1 MPCADSSP
9 STRPRLEPKA
19 KIPNREGTRLR
30 FALDS
35 LLEEAVMS
43 EPVSESPYSL
53 VTGKNT
59 GKPVG
64 PTIRAFLI
72 FGDISGLPVKF
83 PDKETGN
90 LAKASSQLKQLIRV
104 VFSTDQVNSW
114 LPMEHVIE
122 RGEPGILELVSPRA
136 GLAAI
141 TGLMAAV
148 LLAHIVA
155 FVVTD

>member
-1 MPCADSSP
+1 
-9 STRPRLEPKA
+9 
-19 KIPNREGTRLR
+19 
-30 FALDS
+30 
-35 LLEEAVMS
+35 MS
-43 EPVSESPYSL
+43 EPVSERPYSL

-59 GKPVG
+59 GKPAG

-72 FGDISGLPVKF
+72 SGDISGLLVKF

-90 LAKASSQLKQLIRV
+90 LAKASRPAEAAYQGSFLDRSGKQLA
-104 VFSTDQVNSW
+104 TDGA
-114 LPMEHVIE
+114 
-122 RGEPGILELVSPRA
+122 RDRKGGKPGILELVSPRA

>member
-1 MPCADSSP
+1 MGHEAFETEP
-9 STRPRLEPKA
+9 LE
-19 KIPNREGTRLR
+19 IR
-30 FALDS
+30 FAPDS
-35 LLEEAVMS
+35 PLEEAVMS

-90 LAKASSQLKQLIRV
+90 LAKASRPAEAAYQGSFLDRSGKQLA
-104 VFSTDQVNSW
+104 TDGA
-114 LPMEHVIE
+114 
-122 RGEPGILELVSPRA
+122 RDRKGGKPGILELVSPRA

-141 TGLMAAV
+141 T
-148 LLAHIVA
+148 
-155 FVVTD
+155 D

>member
-1 MPCADSSP
+1 M
-9 STRPRLEPKA
+9 LVV
-19 KIPNREGTRLR
+19 
-30 FALDS
+30 
-35 LLEEAVMS
+35 AVMS

-90 LAKASSQLKQLIRV
+90 LAKASRPAEAAYQGSFLDRSGKQLA
-104 VFSTDQVNSW
+104 TDGARDRKGGSPGSW
-114 LPMEHVIE
+114 SLFR
-122 RGEPGILELVSPRA
+122 RGQAWPRSP
-136 GLAAI
+136 
-141 TGLMAAV
+141 
-148 LLAHIVA
+148 
-155 FVVTD
+155 D

>member
-1 MPCADSSP
+1 
-9 STRPRLEPKA
+9 
-19 KIPNREGTRLR
+19 
-30 FALDS
+30 
-35 LLEEAVMS
+35 MS
-43 EPVSESPYSL
+43 EPVSESYSL

-90 LAKASSQLKQLIRV
+90 LAKASRPAEAAYQGSFLDR
-104 VFSTDQVNSW
+104 SGNSW

-122 RGEPGILELVSPRA
+122 RGGSPGSWSLFRRGQAWPRSP
-136 GLAAI
+136 
-141 TGLMAAV
+141 
-148 LLAHIVA
+148 
-155 FVVTD
+155 D